1 MLDRTVNG
9 RARRRTTMVKNI
21 VIIVA
26 ALTLA
31 SGASAQ
37 DRPARGACAA
47 DIKTHCAG
55 VERGQ
60 GRLAACVKE
69 HLKDLSQPC
78 QLKVAALAAGSKGCA
93 ADVKE
98 HCKDVGRRRGGFR
111 ECPRSGRANLSA
123 AGKDAFAR
131 AFARGRSLWP
141 RLPRDQPRRLRD

>member
-1 MLDRTVNG
+1 
-9 RARRRTTMVKNI
+9 MVKQI

-31 SGASAQ
+31 AGASAQ

-60 GRLAACVKE
+60 GRIAGCIKE
-69 HLKDLSQPC
+69 HMKGLSEPC
-78 QLKVAALAAGSKGCA
+78 QTRLGRIAATAKTCT

-98 HCKDVGRRRGGFR
+98 RCADVRRGRGRIAKCLRSALADLSDACKDGISKAVARRR
-111 ECPRSGRANLSA
+111 
-123 AGKDAFAR
+123 
-131 AFARGRSLWP
+131 SL
-141 RLPRDQPRRLRD
+141 

>member
-1 MLDRTVNG
+1 
-9 RARRRTTMVKNI
+9 MVKNI

-31 SGASAQ
+31 SGAAAQ

-78 QLKVAALAAGSKGCA
+78 QLKVAALAAGSKACV

-98 HCKDVGRRRGGFR
+98 HCKDVRPGRGRIR
-111 ECPRSGRANLSA
+111 ECLRSALANLSDA
-123 AGKDAFAR
+123 CKDAISKAVAR
-131 AFARGRSLWP
+131 RRSL
-141 RLPRDQPRRLRD
+141 